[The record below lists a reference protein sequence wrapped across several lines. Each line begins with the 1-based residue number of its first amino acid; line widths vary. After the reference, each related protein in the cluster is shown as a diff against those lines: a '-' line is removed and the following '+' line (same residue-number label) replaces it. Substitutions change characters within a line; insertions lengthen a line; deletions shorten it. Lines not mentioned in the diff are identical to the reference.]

1 MTARRHPCPGGCG
14 RVPLVRTVT
23 CADCRATLP
32 AELRRAV
39 EATAGK
45 PAGSSSRR
53 AASRAAAEFL
63 QRRRVS

>member
-14 RVPLVRTVT
+14 RMPLVRTVT

-53 AASRAAAEFL
+53 AAFRAAAEFL